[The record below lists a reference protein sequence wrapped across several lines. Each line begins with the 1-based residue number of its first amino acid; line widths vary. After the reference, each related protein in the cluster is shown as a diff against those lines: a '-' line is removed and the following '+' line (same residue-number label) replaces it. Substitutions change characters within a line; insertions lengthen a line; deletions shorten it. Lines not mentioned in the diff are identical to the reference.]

1 MSDHIDR
8 LTLEAYADKLLPA
21 AQRNVVETHVA
32 ECSDC
37 QMRLASSQQMS
48 AWLSRI
54 PRERPAPNL
63 STRINA
69 AIAAQ
74 RAPMAARWVRVLVTA
89 AFAAG
94 LALLALAAPGW
105 SSWAQAATTVQLPTE
120 QTLLAWLGS
129 LVADPTLMLDELM
142 LFAEQTLTG
151 ATEEMDVLLTL
162 ATILLA
168 LASVGGLA
176 QLLGG
181 DRPKG
186 APMSTPA

>member
-48 AWLSRI
+48 AWLSRM

-94 LALLALAAPGW
+94 LALLALSTPEW
-105 SSWAQAATTVQLPTE
+105 SSWAQTAAAQLPTGE
-120 QTLLAWLGS
+120 AMTTWLVSLLTDPAAVLEPLVTLAEPMLAGAAELG
-129 LVADPTLMLDELM
+129 A
-142 LFAEQTLTG
+142 
-151 ATEEMDVLLTL
+151 LLTL
-162 ATILLA
+162 ATVLLA
-168 LASVGGLA
+168 VASTAWLA

-181 DRPKG
+181 EQPRMTT
-186 APMSTPA
+186 AEMSA